1 MRDALSRP
9 ESPTNLDC
17 GRRRARFHPAALP
30 IRHNRRHQL
39 SRRESTL
46 EEYCLGF
53 EALGRCSASA
63 APLLSLGEA
72 LAVAVLLFALYR
84 LSNRIVEMRLRTR
97 GLTQRALSIAIGA
110 SLAMA
115 AIAAVL
121 RTFGPPW
128 SRVPVIG
135 FPLAWE
141 IGAALVLGASAV
153 QFGLFALRPSR
164 LKPGNATEFV
174 AGVDRII
181 ASGDPEALRQLGN
194 EIEATVP
201 IVAKHCRDYRDRSV
215 REGPIEA
222 DAYTRA
228 CFALLDAWSEPRFC
242 NAIVCWCPGTA
253 AEIVKAL
260 TQHAVHGDGA
270 ALGSELV
277 NQAFCDERSLLYA
290 EARISGLRRQRVF
303 LKSIFGEWD
312 LLDSAVRP
320 LASWRVFAD
329 AALSERKVQ
338 RWSEAVETA
347 FGTFVENGKHGEAVF
362 RFRQG
367 LETLNQ
373 ICADILA
380 ERATRGAPWASVHD
394 QLFEIACAYRTIV
407 KRIRTSNLPVP
418 VETTVANYDP
428 LTDETLHGAI
438 AEELFHF
445 FGALTESAD
454 HEFLDWITMG
464 PWKELFEE
472 GELTNNLRA
481 LQVRVAYHLTVKID
495 DNLVP
500 DRRFAPP
507 ITRLLLV
514 RYPLAAI
521 EENPKA
527 VVAKDL
533 EEYLLASFQDH
544 FPALWQSHREYAQ
557 RLLPDNVDYDEGE
570 SLLRIRHP
578 RRDTVELPLGP
589 HVDQVAPRKER
600 A

>member
-1 MRDALSRP
+1 
-9 ESPTNLDC
+9 
-17 GRRRARFHPAALP
+17 
-30 IRHNRRHQL
+30 
-39 SRRESTL
+39 L
-46 EEYCLGF
+46 EEYCLGL
-53 EALGRCSASA
+53 EALGRCAGAS

-72 LAVAVLLFALYR
+72 LLTGALLLALYR
-84 LSNRIVEMRLRTR
+84 YGGRLVEMRLRTR
-97 GLTQRALSIAIGA
+97 GLTQRALVVAIGA
-110 SLAMA
+110 SLAFVL
-115 AIAAVL
+115 IGAVL

-128 SRVPVIG
+128 VRVPVIG
-135 FPLAWE
+135 YPIVWE
-141 IGAALVLGASAV
+141 IAAALVLGVCALLVAVLAS
-153 QFGLFALRPSR
+153 RTSR
-164 LKPGNATEFV
+164 LAPRNGAEYL
-174 AGVDRII
+174 AGVEAII
-181 ASGDPEALRQLGN
+181 ASGDAEALRRLGA
-194 EIEATVP
+194 EVESA
-201 IVAKHCRDYRDRSV
+201 VAQVVAHCRDYRDRSV
-215 REGPIEA
+215 REGPIEP

-242 NAIVCWCPGTA
+242 NAVVCWCPATA
-253 AEIVKAL
+253 TEMVKAL
-260 TQHAVHGDGA
+260 TEHAVHGDGA

-277 NQAFCDERSLLYA
+277 NQAFTDERSLLYS
-290 EARISGLRRQRVF
+290 ESRISGLRRQRVF

-312 LLDSAVRP
+312 LVDSAARP

-329 AALSERKVQ
+329 SALNERKVQ

-373 ICADILA
+373 ACASILA
-380 ERATRGAPWASVHD
+380 ERERKSAPWLSVHD
-394 QLFEIACAYRTIV
+394 QLFEIACAFRMIV

-418 VETTVANYDP
+418 VETNVASYDP

-445 FGALTESAD
+445 FGALTESRD

-472 GELTNNLRA
+472 GELTSNLRA
-481 LQVRVAYHLTVKID
+481 LQVRVAYHLTAKID
-495 DNLVP
+495 DNLLSE
-500 DRRFAPP
+500 RRFLPP

-514 RYPLAAI
+514 RYPLAGI

-533 EEYLLASFQDH
+533 EDFLVESLKEN
-544 FPALWQSHREYAQ
+544 FPPLWASHRAYAEG
-557 RLLPDNVDYDEGE
+557 LLPDNVDYDEE
-570 SLLRIRHP
+570 QSVMRIRHP
-578 RRDTVELPLGP
+578 RRDTQELRLQRP
-589 HVDQVAPRKER
+589 HVEQRKER

>member
-1 MRDALSRP
+1 
-9 ESPTNLDC
+9 
-17 GRRRARFHPAALP
+17 
-30 IRHNRRHQL
+30 
-39 SRRESTL
+39 L
-46 EEYCLGF
+46 EEFCLGL
-53 EALGRCSASA
+53 EALGRCVAGGV
-63 APLLSLGEA
+63 PLLSLGEA
-72 LAVAVLLFALYR
+72 LVAGALLLAFHRYGGR
-84 LSNRIVEMRLRTR
+84 LTAMRWRTR
-97 GLTQRALSIAIGA
+97 GLTQRAMIAAVAA
-110 SLAMA
+110 SLVFVLV
-115 AIAAVL
+115 AAVL

-128 SRVPVIG
+128 VRMPVVGYPIV
-135 FPLAWE
+135 WE
-141 IGAALVLGASAV
+141 IAAALVLAACA
-153 QFGLFALRPSR
+153 LLMAALALRKSR
-164 LKPGNATEFV
+164 LTQRNAAEYLAGNES
-174 AGVDRII
+174 II
-181 ASGDPEALRQLGN
+181 ASGEAEALRGLGA
-194 EIEATVP
+194 EIEATVAQ
-201 IVAKHCRDYRDRSV
+201 VAAHCRDYRDRSV
-215 REGPIEA
+215 REGPMEP

-242 NAIVCWCPGTA
+242 NAVVCGCPATA

-260 TQHAVHGDGA
+260 TEHAAHGDGA

-277 NQAFCDERSLLYA
+277 NQAFTDERSLLYS

-312 LLDSAVRP
+312 LVDSAARP

-329 AALSERKVQ
+329 ANLNERKVQ

-373 ICADILA
+373 VCAAILA
-380 ERATRGAPWASVHD
+380 ERERRAAPWLSVHD
-394 QLFEIACAYRTIV
+394 QLFEIACAFRTIV

-418 VETTVANYDP
+418 VETNVASYDP

-445 FGALTESAD
+445 FGALTESRD

-472 GELTNNLRA
+472 GELTSNLRA

-495 DNLVP
+495 DNLAP
-500 DRRFAPP
+500 ERRFLPP

-533 EEYLLASFQDH
+533 ETYLVTTLKEH
-544 FPALWQSHREYAQ
+544 FPTLWESHREYAE
-557 RLLPDNVDYDEGE
+557 RLLPDNVDYDEDEGV
-570 SLLRIRHP
+570 LRIRHP
-578 RRDTVELPLGP
+578 RRDTQELRIARP
-589 HVDQVAPRKER
+589 HVEQKAPRKER